1 MADDKTPKTPKAVE
15 AADITP
21 DAPRVSAALNEY
33 DLSEA
38 IIERR
43 VVRDGGTVELRVV
56 VPLPFEHE
64 PDEPEAVAIE
74 PEAPKAE
81 TASAAE

>member
-1 MADDKTPKTPKAVE
+1 MAGKTPKAE
-15 AADITP
+15 SIAP

-38 IIERR
+38 TIERR

-64 PDEPEAVAIE
+64 PDAPDAVETVETETPEA
-74 PEAPKAE
+74 EAVD
-81 TASAAE
+81 AAE